1 MRAFCGRGVARNAT
15 MNPSSKTNIVY
26 LSETLTMPPTM
37 ANTINFEIG
46 KLAFLKPHTPS
57 LKEVCKKYGV
67 EKLYV
72 FGSLVSG
79 EFDEKVSDVDFLV
92 KFKQGEKVGLSLLS
106 MMIDLEKLL
115 NRKVDL
121 IRERPF
127 ENEYFARSVEE
138 TKTLVY
144 AA

>member
-1 MRAFCGRGVARNAT
+1 
-15 MNPSSKTNIVY
+15 
-26 LSETLTMPPTM
+26 MPPTT

-46 KLAFLKPHTPS
+46 KLAFLKPHAPS
-57 LKEVCKKYGV
+57 LKEVCNKYGV

>member
-1 MRAFCGRGVARNAT
+1 
-15 MNPSSKTNIVY
+15 
-26 LSETLTMPPTM
+26 M
-37 ANTINFEIG
+37 AVEAIQNINFSKG
-46 KLAFLKPHTPS
+46 KLVFLKPYLPA
-57 LKEVCKKYGV
+57 LKRVCKKYGV
-67 EKLYV
+67 EKFYV
-72 FGSLVSG
+72 FGSLTTG
-79 EFDEKVSDVDFLV
+79 DFDEMESDIDFLV
-92 KFKQGEKVGLSLLS
+92 KFKQDEKIGLSLLS

-115 NRKVDL
+115 DRKVDL